1 MSCLRYLVFQNWRVE
16 TSETF
21 FLTVT
26 QYKTIKNKMAEENK
40 TWWFGRFKIIVSS
53 SQVILGNLNIFYE
66 YLWLFYKVMFPVL
79 PMILLLILMWFY
91 LKGIE
96 PEQYHLTLY
105 QSCKINLWNCEF
117 VKLWSCDCE
126 KSQFHNTT
134 QFDFLSMHHNHNTTQ
149 SIFKDLHNFTNC
161 EKLWNRWKIP
171 LSYLEFGHFWN
182 FSEFFSKNTDRKEQ
196 LKILKRDILFFESYN
211 NFRQIHLF

>member
-1 MSCLRYLVFQNWRVE
+1 
-16 TSETF
+16 
-21 FLTVT
+21 
-26 QYKTIKNKMAEENK
+26 MAEENK

-105 QSCKINLWNCEF
+105 IE
-117 VKLWSCDCE
+117 
-126 KSQFHNTT
+126 T
-134 QFDFLSMHHNHNTTQ
+134 
-149 SIFKDLHNFTNC
+149 
-161 EKLWNRWKIP
+161 
-171 LSYLEFGHFWN
+171 YL
-182 FSEFFSKNTDRKEQ
+182 
-196 LKILKRDILFFESYN
+196 
-211 NFRQIHLF
+211 

>member
-1 MSCLRYLVFQNWRVE
+1 
-16 TSETF
+16 
-21 FLTVT
+21 
-26 QYKTIKNKMAEENK
+26 MAEENK

-105 QSCKINLWNCEF
+105 IE
-117 VKLWSCDCE
+117 
-126 KSQFHNTT
+126 T
-134 QFDFLSMHHNHNTTQ
+134 
-149 SIFKDLHNFTNC
+149 
-161 EKLWNRWKIP
+161 
-171 LSYLEFGHFWN
+171 
-182 FSEFFSKNTDRKEQ
+182 
-196 LKILKRDILFFESYN
+196 
-211 NFRQIHLF
+211 